1 MQLRAAIGMETGIT
15 LACGTRYGK
24 SPGNVPEGP
33 TAGQRKYSD
42 VPAIAR

>member
-1 MQLRAAIGMETGIT
+1 MQLRAAIGIEIGIT
-15 LACGTRYGK
+15 LACGMRYGK
-24 SPGNVPEGP
+24 SAGNAPLGP